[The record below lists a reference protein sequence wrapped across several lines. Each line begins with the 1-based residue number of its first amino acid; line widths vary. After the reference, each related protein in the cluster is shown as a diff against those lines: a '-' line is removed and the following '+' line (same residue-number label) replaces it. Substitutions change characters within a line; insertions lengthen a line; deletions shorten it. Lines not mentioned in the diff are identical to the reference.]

1 MLREH
6 FEHGVKTSGLRGAQ
20 GPKKTIP
27 CLAVWPLSLWTWDPR
42 WGSKSGSR

>member
-27 CLAVWPLSLWTWDPR
+27 GLRSDPCRCGLGTPVVWKER
-42 WGSKSGSR
+42 K

>member
-6 FEHGVKTSGLRGAQ
+6 FEHGVKTSGLRGTQ

-27 CLAVWPLSLWTWDPR
+27 GLAVGPLLWTRDPR
-42 WGSKSGSR
+42 TV